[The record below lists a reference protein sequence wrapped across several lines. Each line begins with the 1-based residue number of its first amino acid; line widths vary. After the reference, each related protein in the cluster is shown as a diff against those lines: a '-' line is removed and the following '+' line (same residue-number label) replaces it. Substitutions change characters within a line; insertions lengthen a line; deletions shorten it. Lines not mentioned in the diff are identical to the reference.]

1 MRCIFAHGF
10 EGVPQGRKY
19 RYLREALDLDVEAPF
34 LPRKGFSLED
44 QVAVLLEVIDA
55 DPALRLAVGSSFGA
69 LALAIAAGRRPDRD
83 LRLVLLAPAVGLH
96 DVWAGQLGADGM
108 ALWQEEGYLQYRHQG
123 VGQEVNLPYA
133 LWTQCRDEAGVIA
146 THPTVVVHGLR
157 DDVIPIQHAVAF
169 AVRSPGVK
177 RLYGVDD
184 GHRLLDDLSI
194 IGEAVAVLGIGKR

>member
-133 LWTQCRDEAGVIA
+133 LWTQCRDASDLRVD
-146 THPTVVVHGLR
+146 HPTVILHGLA
-157 DDVIPIQHAVAF
+157 DDVIPVENALAL
-169 AVRSPGVK
+169 ARRSPGV
-177 RLYGVDD
+177 RRFIAVPD
-184 GHRLLDDLSI
+184 GHRLLDSLPLM
-194 IGEAVAVLGIGKR
+194 GEATRLVLAD